1 MKKFQN
7 FLALLLA
14 ATFVLSAGM
23 FTDAAYAKQVATQA
37 PSISENHE
45 LEEEPAPTSSPSDE
59 ASPSPNASPADASPS
74 VEANSSEAQTG
85 DGNASESDGANARSG
100 QVHQWSAS
108 ELNALRSSAEHS
120 GKYGDVGWWIK
131 NGVLH
136 LGTADWQTL
145 GDYDSRRN
153 ELSYWNDYRDI
164 ISAVS
169 IDYRIKGSKNMSY
182 LFFGLGKLESIT
194 VNQATAPYGWRWDG
208 VESLENICNNDV
220 SLTDISAFSHIEYDS
235 HNPQRPKSFKYAFKH
250 CEKLQDLTPLKDWMF
265 ENMWDTGVEGMFSDC
280 YSLKDLTPISYRE
293 VNGRR
298 YWNMDFA
305 QTFLDMFK
313 NCRSLEKLDGLGDWN
328 VGNVTNMQNMFQGCS
343 NLTDLSAISNWQ
355 VGNVQQMVSMFEAC
369 TSLIDLAPLNG
380 WKPDA
385 ALTMAS
391 LFSGDGRI
399 HDVSA
404 LKDWPVGRVTD
415 TSNMFANVNTIS
427 PVAQMS
433 FAPLANWHFGYNALT
448 QYTGMFSGV
457 KNIYELGV
465 PPVNN
470 GGKELA
476 AAYAAAFDT
485 PEWRND
491 IQWIKQG
498 GPGGEFTGPFS
509 VSKLASLMQS
519 NQDKFGGA
527 AVYMR
532 YGAKTGSL
540 AVTITL
546 ENKNFPGDKVPRGGK
561 TEFQVRIRLFDDN
574 GKPITGSF
582 TGGVVS
588 NNTKRPDGTF
598 DTFTTTFDGNGY
610 ATVRAWGWH
619 TTIIADLPAT
629 ATYEV
634 APAQPLPNGY
644 TYVNGTDCQS
654 TIPADDYAVA
664 TLLYSYKPS
673 AVTAQ
678 SALRKVLTGHVNGR
692 KLEDGEFV
700 FEYTVCLLQGNRCV
714 TPPQGAANVTSGTVT
729 NTAGGAIP
737 ISVVFNQGGMSS
749 ENWTRTYRVTV
760 TERKGEELGIN
771 YNPSGKTVSID
782 FAITDNQKGALQYK
796 VSQVESSSKED
807 TSQDQKIT
815 FSNYVY
821 ASNLP
826 STGLNTYAGLVIAVI
841 VAGALFTAVSLWPN
855 GRRHERE

>member
-23 FTDAAYAKQVATQA
+23 FTDAAYAKQVAKQA

-74 VEANSSEAQTG
+74 AEANSSEAQTG

-153 ELSYWNDYRDI
+153 GLSYWNDYRDI

-194 VNQATAPYGWRWDG
+194 VNQTTAPYGWWWDG

-265 ENMWDTGVEGMFSDC
+265 ENMWGTGVEGMFSDC

-404 LKDWPVGRVTD
+404 LKDWSVGRVTD

-457 KNIYELGV
+457 KNICEEHIRTGCASGEQWRQGTGGRVCGGVRHSRMAQRHPVDQTGRSGRRVHRALLGV
-465 PPVNN
+465 EAGV
-470 GGKELA
+470 A
-476 AAYAAAFDT
+476 D
-485 PEWRND
+485 
-491 IQWIKQG
+491 
-498 GPGGEFTGPFS
+498 
-509 VSKLASLMQS
+509 
-519 NQDKFGGA
+519 
-527 AVYMR
+527 AV
-532 YGAKTGSL
+532 
-540 AVTITL
+540 
-546 ENKNFPGDKVPRGGK
+546 EPR
-561 TEFQVRIRLFDDN
+561 QVRGRRRVCAVWGENRVVGGDDHP
-574 GKPITGSF
+574 GKQEFP
-582 TGGVVS
+582 
-588 NNTKRPDGTF
+588 R
-598 DTFTTTFDGNGY
+598 
-610 ATVRAWGWH
+610 R
-619 TTIIADLPAT
+619 
-629 ATYEV
+629 
-634 APAQPLPNGY
+634 
-644 TYVNGTDCQS
+644 
-654 TIPADDYAVA
+654 
-664 TLLYSYKPS
+664 
-673 AVTAQ
+673 Q
-678 SALRKVLTGHVNGR
+678 SAARR
-692 KLEDGEFV
+692 
-700 FEYTVCLLQGNRCV
+700 QNRV
-714 TPPQGAANVTSGTVT
+714 PGS
-729 NTAGGAIP
+729 
-737 ISVVFNQGGMSS
+737 
-749 ENWTRTYRVTV
+749 
-760 TERKGEELGIN
+760 
-771 YNPSGKTVSID
+771 NP
-782 FAITDNQKGALQYK
+782 
-796 VSQVESSSKED
+796 
-807 TSQDQKIT
+807 
-815 FSNYVY
+815 
-821 ASNLP
+821 
-826 STGLNTYAGLVIAVI
+826 LV
-841 VAGALFTAVSLWPN
+841 
-855 GRRHERE
+855 RRQW